1 MLSWCMSK
9 ATFDW
14 DVRKNSEN
22 IEKHGVSFNEAQRAF
37 GDPKRVIAED
47 TAHGQGEK
55 RRSC

>member
-1 MLSWCMSK
+1 MSK